1 MQTHAANWFEIPV
14 TDFDRARKFYSR
26 IFDYDMPHQEMAGA
40 LMGFL
45 PFEMGKGVGGAI
57 ILAESMQ
64 PSPDGPRIYLNG
76 GDDLQ
81 PILDRVEAAG
91 GQVDVPKT
99 RINDDIGYFA
109 VFKDSE
115 GNRLALHSP
124 PDGR

>member
-99 RINDDIGYFA
+99 RISDDIGYFA